1 MKKEVG
7 RRDGLGKN
15 GGMGLT
21 WEQAGWRLASGLWCQ
36 LLGGVKWGGGLS
48 ARETDLGW
56 PKEVGFFY
64 GKCRWFPVS
73 NPRPGTEQMFNKR

>member
-36 LLGGVKWGGGLS
+36 LLGGVKWGRGL
-48 ARETDLGW
+48 
-56 PKEVGFFY
+56 
-64 GKCRWFPVS
+64 VS
-73 NPRPGTEQMFNKR
+73 QGD

>member
-7 RRDGLGKN
+7 RWNGLGKN

-36 LLGGVKWGGGLS
+36 LLGGVKWGRGL
-48 ARETDLGW
+48 
-56 PKEVGFFY
+56 
-64 GKCRWFPVS
+64 VS
-73 NPRPGTEQMFNKR
+73 QGD